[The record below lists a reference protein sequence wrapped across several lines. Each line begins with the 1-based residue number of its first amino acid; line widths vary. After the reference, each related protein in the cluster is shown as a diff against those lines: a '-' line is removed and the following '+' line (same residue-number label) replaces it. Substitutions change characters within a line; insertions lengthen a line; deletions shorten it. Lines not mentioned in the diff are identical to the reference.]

1 MPETREVCSNC
12 ALASDARLGGS
23 SAKRGTMAARPRQA
37 QASSER
43 ISVRS
48 AWSAP
53 AMCFGGFGAARGCT
67 LGRPTTPAAGPAGHQ
82 PRAGPWLAVGPKK
95 KREGERKR
103 KKQRKFT
110 ALRGVGGGR
119 TLSHQH
125 RQGSWPVTLE
135 RWNLAA
141 VPHCTLH
148 GASASQPKPGR
159 PTARGPLLAVVALTS
174 SSSSP
179 SPPIASSARP

>member
-1 MPETREVCSNC
+1 MCT
-12 ALASDARLGGS
+12 RLGCSLRRLVCEAWHDGC
-23 SAKRGTMAARPRQA
+23 KA
-37 QASSER
+37 QASSSKLREDFRAVCMVCTSHVFWR
-43 ISVRS
+43 IR
-48 AWSAP
+48 
-53 AMCFGGFGAARGCT
+53 RGSG
-67 LGRPTTPAAGPAGHQ
+67 LHPGPAYDASC
-82 PRAGPWLAVGPKK
+82 RACRPPTKGRSLARCGPKK

-141 VPHCTLH
+141 ERHCTLH

-159 PTARGPLLAVVALTS
+159 PTAGGPLLAVVALAS